1 MSLDGIV
8 VPKGWELQELN
19 ELAKNEKNS
28 IRRGPWGGAILKSD
42 FTNDGYKVYQQKNVI
57 YDDFAFGDYFISK
70 EKFEKLKEF
79 SLEPGDI
86 VITYAGTV
94 GKISIVP
101 DSAKPG
107 VMNQNLLKISLN
119 QKRIIPIL
127 LIYFLK
133 TSIFWDQVKSRGSA
147 MVAFPPTKKLLK
159 TKIPLP
165 PFTTQKQIVV
175 KLDHIL
181 GELEVKKN
189 QILELN
195 TTKKLTDFIESNKFS
210 ILQLIRT
217 GFYMGENWKDCPK
230 IKIGD
235 ITKVTSGS
243 TPSRDNQEYWNGDI
257 PWIKSGELL
266 DDDIADS
273 LEHISKKGLENSS
286 AKLFPKDTVL
296 IALYGQGK
304 TRGKTGRLLIESSTN
319 QAVCGIFP
327 NSNFLSEYI
336 QFWIRSM
343 YWELRKTAVGGA
355 QPNWN
360 TSTIKEIEIILPPI
374 NEQKNIVKK
383 LKKKLHETS
392 QFQKYIRDIIKQ
404 KENNIKYI
412 NHIQSSIL
420 DSAFSGKLI
429 Q

>member
-1 MSLDGIV
+1 MSQEEIA
-8 VPKGWELQELN
+8 VPKGWEL
-19 ELAKNEKNS
+19 KKISDIGHIITGSTPKTSNS
-28 IRRGPWGGAILKSD
+28 EFYGNDFPFYGPADLGSKIEIFESQKGLTQSGLDVSRVIPEDSILVQCIGDVGKSSIIKKMGAC
-42 FTNDGYKVYQQKNVI
+42 NQQINVI
-57 YDDFAFGDYFISK
+57 IPNLDTVIP
-70 EKFEKLKEF
+70 KFVYYWINSSF
-79 SLEPGDI
+79 FR
-86 VITYAGTV
+86 
-94 GKISIVP
+94 
-101 DSAKPG
+101 
-107 VMNQNLLKISLN
+107 NQMIQNATRTTL
-119 QKRIIPIL
+119 PIL
-127 LIYFLK
+127 NKGKFSNLPFFLPQL
-133 TSIFWDQVKSRGSA
+133 SI
-147 MVAFPPTKKLLK
+147 
-159 TKIPLP
+159 
-165 PFTTQKQIVV
+165 QKQIVT

-181 GELEVKKN
+181 GELEVKKKE
-189 QILELN
+189 ILELN

-210 ILQLIRT
+210 TLQLIQT
-217 GFYMGENWKDCPK
+217 GFYMGEKWKDCPK

-243 TPSRDNQEYWNGDI
+243 TPSRDDQENWHGDI

-266 DDDIADS
+266 DDDITDS
-273 LEHISKKGLENSS
+273 VEHISKKGLENSS

-327 NSNFLSEYI
+327 NSNFLSEYV

-343 YWELRKTAVGGA
+343 YLKLRKTFVGGA

-374 NEQKNIVKK
+374 NDQKNIVKK

-392 QFQKYIRDIIKQ
+392 QFQKYIMDIIKQ

-412 NHIQSSIL
+412 NHIQSSVL
-420 DSAFSGKLI
+420 DSAFSGKLLN
-429 Q
+429 

>member
-1 MSLDGIV
+1 MSQEEIA
-8 VPKGWELQELN
+8 VPKGWEL
-19 ELAKNEKNS
+19 KKISDIGHIITGSTPKTSNS
-28 IRRGPWGGAILKSD
+28 EFYGNDFPFYGPADLGSKIEIFESQKGLTQSGLDVSRVIPEDSILVQCIGDVGKSSIIKKMGAC
-42 FTNDGYKVYQQKNVI
+42 NQQINVI
-57 YDDFAFGDYFISK
+57 IPNLDTVIP
-70 EKFEKLKEF
+70 KFVYYWINSSF
-79 SLEPGDI
+79 FR
-86 VITYAGTV
+86 
-94 GKISIVP
+94 
-101 DSAKPG
+101 
-107 VMNQNLLKISLN
+107 NQMIQNATRTTL
-119 QKRIIPIL
+119 PIL
-127 LIYFLK
+127 NKGKFSNLPFFLPQL
-133 TSIFWDQVKSRGSA
+133 SI
-147 MVAFPPTKKLLK
+147 
-159 TKIPLP
+159 
-165 PFTTQKQIVV
+165 QKQIVT

-181 GELEVKKN
+181 GELEVKKKE
-189 QILELN
+189 ILELN

-210 ILQLIRT
+210 TLQLIQT
-217 GFYMGENWKDCPK
+217 GFYMGEKWKDCPK

-243 TPSRDNQEYWNGDI
+243 TPSRDDQENWHGDI

-266 DDDIADS
+266 DDDITDS
-273 LEHISKKGLENSS
+273 VEHISKKGLENSS

-327 NSNFLSEYI
+327 NSNFLSEYV

-343 YWELRKTAVGGA
+343 YLKLRKTFVGGA

-374 NEQKNIVKK
+374 NDQKNIVKK

-392 QFQKYIRDIIKQ
+392 QFQKYIMDIIKQ

-420 DSAFSGKLI
+420 DSAFSGKLLN
-429 Q
+429 